1 MGTYDR
7 AVPPKTKPF
16 AFPES
21 LLELQRHFFA
31 AERELSELYASLPTG
46 TEHWPEG
53 AQDRVNGLLEQ
64 QRQLAERIQGDEHW
78 ASVPT
83 EDLVE
88 ARSDL
93 KQQAE

>member
-1 MGTYDR
+1 M
-7 AVPPKTKPF
+7 PPKTKPF